1 MDAPRNRAESSGLGA
16 GVGLGL
22 ILIGCV
28 TQVPSTGS
36 CFPHLNEALSPMGLS
51 MRSSIP
57 SGNGNLLCMWKV
69 LRSLR
74 SPALDAELFA

>member
-1 MDAPRNRAESSGLGA
+1 MIDAPRNRAESSGLGA
-16 GVGLGL
+16 GGLGL
-22 ILIGCV
+22 ILIGHV

-36 CFPHLNEALSPMGLS
+36 CFPHLNEALSPVGLS
-51 MRSSIP
+51 VSSSIP

-74 SPALDAELFA
+74 SPALDAELSA